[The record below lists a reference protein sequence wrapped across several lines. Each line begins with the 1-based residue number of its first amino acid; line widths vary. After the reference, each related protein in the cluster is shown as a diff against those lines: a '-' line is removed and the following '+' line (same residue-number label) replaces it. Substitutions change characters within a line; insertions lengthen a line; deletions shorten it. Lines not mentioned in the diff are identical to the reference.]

1 MHRAASEVT
10 FRDVDGPRTK
20 ESLVNTLPDVMTTET
35 RVAAFL
41 LANVGLPFCMPCM
54 AVELRQSENA
64 VVNAAATIAG
74 SDRFRITNRM
84 CARCFSQQAVMYLGM
99 K

>member
-1 MHRAASEVT
+1 MNALL
-10 FRDVDGPRTK
+10 DVI
-20 ESLVNTLPDVMTTET
+20 TTES

-54 AVELRQSENA
+54 AAELRQSPHA
-64 VVNAAATIAG
+64 VVSAAASIAG
-74 SDRFRITNRM
+74 SDRFRITNRT
-84 CARCFSQQAVMYLGM
+84 CAGCFSQQAVIYLGM

>member
-1 MHRAASEVT
+1 
-10 FRDVDGPRTK
+10 
-20 ESLVNTLPDVMTTET
+20 VNTLPDVLTTET

-54 AVELRQSENA
+54 AEELQQPAHA
-64 VVNAAATIAG
+64 VVSAAASIAG
-74 SDRFRITNRM
+74 SDRFKITKRT
-84 CARCFSQQAVMYLGM
+84 CARCFSPQAVMYLGM

>member
-1 MHRAASEVT
+1 M
-10 FRDVDGPRTK
+10 
-20 ESLVNTLPDVMTTET
+20 NILPDVMTTET

-41 LANVGLPFCMPCM
+41 LANVGLPFCMSCM
-54 AVELRQSENA
+54 AVELRQPAQA
-64 VVNAAATIAG
+64 VINAAAAIAG
-74 SDRFRITNRM
+74 SDRFRITNRT

>member
-1 MHRAASEVT
+1 MNLLA
-10 FRDVDGPRTK
+10 
-20 ESLVNTLPDVMTTET
+20 DVMTTES

-54 AVELRQSENA
+54 AAELRQSAQA
-64 VVNAAATIAG
+64 VVTAAAAIAG
-74 SDRFRITNRM
+74 SGRFKITNRT

>member
-1 MHRAASEVT
+1 MS
-10 FRDVDGPRTK
+10 
-20 ESLVNTLPDVMTTET
+20 TLPDLMTTET

-54 AVELRQSENA
+54 AVELRQPEDA

-74 SDRFRITNRM
+74 SERFRITNRM

>member
-1 MHRAASEVT
+1 M
-10 FRDVDGPRTK
+10 
-20 ESLVNTLPDVMTTET
+20 NILPDVMTTET

-41 LANVGLPFCMPCM
+41 LANVGLPFCMTCM
-54 AVELRQSENA
+54 AVELRQPAEA
-64 VVNAAATIAG
+64 VINAAAAIAG
-74 SDRFRITNRM
+74 SDRFRITNRT